1 MQGLSKSQ
9 KKRLAK
15 KKKAA
20 VAATDGE
27 AADAAGDTN
36 GAADGQNDST
46 AVNGTPQ
53 QDDAADVAANG
64 AAEGAKKKKKKKKSG
79 DGGGG
84 GAGDGSAANN
94 GGAPQQTE
102 PPSVPVSE
110 FFPDGQYPEGEWQ
123 DFTSECAS
131 CCCFLDSS
139 LHAQASAS
147 LGTSLQICETIGTD
161 PSWLALC
168 QELADPLPI
177 QIAYAAYALHV
188 FGIALQCSSTWL
200 CLLKKA
206 NSALLCAAQRSA

>member
-36 GAADGQNDST
+36 DAADGQNDNT
-46 AVNGTPQ
+46 AVNGAPQ

-79 DGGGG
+79 GGGGGG

-139 LHAQASAS
+139 LYAQASAS
-147 LGTSLQICETIGTD
+147 LGTALQTCVTSGTD

-177 QIAYAAYALHV
+177 QKICCICSARFWHRTPLLVYMAV
-188 FGIALQCSSTWL
+188 FAKHGCV
-200 CLLKKA
+200 
-206 NSALLCAAQRSA
+206 R